1 MGRIGGG
8 QQCIGAQYVVDAWRS
23 EASLHSTSTTLDS
36 LLPPGSCWVHSLIRA
51 FALAAASSW
60 DDSSLYIHS
69 TDPLTPFRSNA
80 TFSLRPMLATFSK
93 IAGFPH
99 PKAHPF
105 CSILLYFFFIP
116 QNLSPPNLL
125 YN

>member
-23 EASLHSTSTTLDS
+23 EASLHSASTTLDS
-36 LLPPGSCWVHSLIRA
+36 LLPPGSCRVHSLIRA

-80 TFSLRPMLATFSK
+80 TFSKL
-93 IAGFPH
+93 AGFPH

-116 QNLSPPNLL
+116 QNLSPSNLL